1 MKIVSAE
8 FIKSATEPS
17 QYPEGTLPEIAF
29 AGKSNVGKSSLI
41 NTITQKKNLARTS
54 STPGCTQL
62 INFFTINNQ
71 LSFVDLPG
79 YGFAKV
85 PEAVRKNWKPMI
97 EKYLTER
104 KALRLVILILDIRR
118 DPSKEELAFI
128 QWLYMYNIPFVIV
141 LTKIDKLSRNQ
152 RAVRWRRIKEFLD
165 LTANPVL
172 FSARTGEG
180 KGDIWKTIQDML
192 DQESS
197 PSLAPKSKS

>member
-1 MKIVSAE
+1 MKIASAE
-8 FIKSATEPS
+8 FIKSAVEPS
-17 QYPEGTLPEIAF
+17 HYPQGIFPEIAF
-29 AGKSNVGKSSLI
+29 AGRSNVGKSSLI
-41 NTITQKKNLARTS
+41 NSITQRKNLARTS

-62 INFFTINNQ
+62 INFFTVNNQ

-85 PEAVRKNWKPMI
+85 PASIRKNWKPMI

-104 KALRLVILILDIRR
+104 KTLRLVILIVDIRR
-118 DPSKEELAFI
+118 DPSAEELAFI
-128 QWLYMYNIPFVIV
+128 QWLHMYNIPFLFV

-152 RAVRWRRIKEFLD
+152 RAVRWRSIKDSLG

-180 KGDIWKTIQDML
+180 KGAIWKSIL
-192 DQESS
+192 DVLDRE
-197 PSLAPKSKS
+197 PAPPIA

>member
-8 FIKSATEPS
+8 FIKSAVEPS
-17 QYPEGTLPEIAF
+17 HYPQGIFPEIAF
-29 AGKSNVGKSSLI
+29 AGRSNVGKSSLI
-41 NTITQKKNLARTS
+41 NSITQRKNLARTS

-62 INFFTINNQ
+62 INFFTVNNQ

-85 PEAVRKNWKPMI
+85 PESIRKNWKPMI
-97 EKYLTER
+97 EKYLMER
-104 KALRLVILILDIRR
+104 KTLRLVILIVDIRR
-118 DPSKEELAFI
+118 DPSAEELAFI
-128 QWLYMYNIPFVIV
+128 EWLHMYNIPFLFV

-152 RAVRWRRIKEFLD
+152 RAVRWRSINEYLG

-180 KGDIWKTIQDML
+180 KGAIWKSIL
-192 DQESS
+192 DVLDREPA
-197 PSLAPKSKS
+197 PSTA